1 MLRVGSWF
9 VFKTGDGIK
18 AVPLQVKAMTKN
30 RKKVRTYRAIAGDMW
45 IDVSK
50 LPIATDEEIELKKR
64 IDKEAP

>member
-18 AVPLQVKAMTKN
+18 AVPLQVKAMAKN

-50 LPIATDEEIELKKR
+50 LRIATDEEIELKKR

>member
-18 AVPLQVKAMTKN
+18 AVPLQVKAMTNN

-45 IDVSK
+45 IDVTK
-50 LPIATDEEIELKKR
+50 LRPATEEEIELKKR
-64 IDKEAP
+64 IDEEAP

>member
-18 AVPLQVKAMTKN
+18 AVPLQVKAVTNN
-30 RKKVRTYRAIAGDMW
+30 RKKVRTYRAIADDMW
-45 IDVSK
+45 IDVTK
-50 LPIATDEEIELKKR
+50 LRLATDEEIELKKR

>member
-18 AVPLQVKAMTKN
+18 AVPLQVKAMTNN
-30 RKKVRTYRAIAGDMW
+30 RKRVRTYRVIAGDMW

-50 LPIATDEEIELKKR
+50 LRIATDEEIELKKR
-64 IDKEAP
+64 VDKEAP

>member
-30 RKKVRTYRAIAGDMW
+30 RKKVRTYRAIADVMW

-50 LPIATDEEIELKKR
+50 LRIATDEEIELKKR